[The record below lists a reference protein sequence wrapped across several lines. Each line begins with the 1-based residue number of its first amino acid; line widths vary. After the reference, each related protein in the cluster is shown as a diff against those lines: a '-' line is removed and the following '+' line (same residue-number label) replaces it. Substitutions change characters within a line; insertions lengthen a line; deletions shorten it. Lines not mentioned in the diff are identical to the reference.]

1 MEEEAK
7 LPTVESMNEIIQT
20 INSALKK
27 FGEQNPSV
35 NAAVLMRIFV
45 NLLMEYPWSWFSA
58 AGHPE
63 NFLLAMMEDVV
74 VYYKNHITDPANTNV
89 GKDL

>member
-27 FGEQNPSV
+27 FEEQNPSV
-35 NAAVLMRIFV
+35 NSAILMRIFV

-74 VYYKNHITDPANTNV
+74 VYYKNHMPEYKAPNV
-89 GKDL
+89 NDL